1 MIVISKIYQNKET
14 NLKYKTNITINYYF
28 KNNNKNKNKN
38 KKIYKKFFKKILQ
51 KFHK

>member
-1 MIVISKIYQNKET
+1 MIVISKIYQTKET

-28 KNNNKNKNKN
+28 KNNNKNKNK
-38 KKIYKKFFKKILQ
+38 KIYKKFFKKILQ